1 MRATFYARVSSEEQA
16 KADKISLEHQTES
29 AIKEIGK
36 RGWDLVSQQYIDPG
50 STGEDVT
57 PGSAFAKI
65 IEDSRK
71 DLFDIIVVYDYDR
84 WRRDAADSLYY
95 SKQVLKNGVQIY
107 SVNQPHEIQEKNK
120 IDRYDDKRM
129 MVQLIGAMKSSME
142 INSFQRKKK
151 FGIENRVRRGLM
163 PHSLPYGYKIVYQTQ
178 GTGRPL
184 KTREIN
190 GDEAIIVKRI
200 YHEYVENGRG
210 YRHIAR
216 ILNNEKLKPRR
227 AQSWTASTIRS
238 ILFNPVYYGE
248 IHFLRTRRRA
258 FGNGTRIPVSE
269 DEHII
274 SKGIHKPIISKELFD
289 KAQEIKKKKRKF
301 GGRAVGSRYF
311 LSGLLKCKY
320 CGKSMVVVRTWND
333 KHKFYVCNTW
343 HQGGNC
349 DKNKI
354 DKTDVENFVIQKI
367 KSMLNNKHTFQGFCE
382 EARSFKAEDV
392 KKQIEM
398 VKRDIDKLEIG
409 RRKVFELYEDGLIE
423 KGEISKRL
431 DEISEKRKVK
441 EKVLGELDKKIK
453 NAKQEK
459 DLRKMFERSLQEFDQ
474 KFEKSDVN
482 LKKTLLRSIIDKIT
496 IDGSNIA
503 ISFLF

>member
-1 MRATFYARVSSEEQA
+1 MRVSSEEQA
-16 KADKISLEHQTES
+16 KADKISLGHQTES

-36 RGWDLVSQQYIDPG
+36 KGWDLVSQQYVDPG

-57 PGSAFAKI
+57 PGSAFEKI
-65 IEDSRK
+65 IEDSGK

-95 SKQVLKNGVQIY
+95 SKQALKNGVQVY
-107 SVNQPHEIQEKNK
+107 SVNQPHEVQEKNK

-129 MVQLIGAMKSSME
+129 MVQLMGAMKSSME

-151 FGIENRVRRGLM
+151 FGIENRVRNGLM
-163 PHSLPYGYKIVYQTQ
+163 PHSLPYGYKIVYKTQ

-190 GDEAIIVKRI
+190 EDEAVIVKRI
-200 YHEYVENGRG
+200 YQEYVENGQG
-210 YRHIAR
+210 YRQIAR
-216 ILNNEKLKPRR
+216 ILNSEKLKPRR
-227 AQSWTASTIRS
+227 GKSWTASTIRS
-238 ILFNPVYYGE
+238 ILSNPVYYGE

-258 FGNGTRIPVSE
+258 FGNGARIPVPE

-274 SKGIHKPIISKELFD
+274 AKGVHEPIILKELFER
-289 KAQEIKKKKRKF
+289 AQDIKKKKKKF
-301 GGRAVGSRYF
+301 GGRATGSKYF
-311 LSGLLKCKY
+311 LSGLLKCKH
-320 CGKSMVVVRTWND
+320 CGKSMVIVRTWDD
-333 KHKFYVCNTW
+333 KHKYYVCNTW

-354 DKTDVENFVIQKI
+354 DKTMVENFVTEKI
-367 KSMLNNKHTFQGFCE
+367 KSMLKNDHVFEGFCE
-382 EARSFKAEDV
+382 EAQSFKIEDV
-392 KKQIEM
+392 NKQIEM
-398 VKRDIDKLEIG
+398 VKRDMNKLEVS

-431 DEISEKRKVK
+431 DEISEERKIK
-441 EKVLGELDKKIK
+441 EKVLVELDKKI
-453 NAKQEK
+453 NDAKQEK
-459 DLRKMFERSLQEFDQ
+459 DLRKLFERSLQEFDE
-474 KFEKSDVN
+474 KFEKAEVN
-482 LKKTLLRSIIDKIT
+482 LKKSLLRGIIEKIT
-496 IDGSNIA
+496 INGSNIA